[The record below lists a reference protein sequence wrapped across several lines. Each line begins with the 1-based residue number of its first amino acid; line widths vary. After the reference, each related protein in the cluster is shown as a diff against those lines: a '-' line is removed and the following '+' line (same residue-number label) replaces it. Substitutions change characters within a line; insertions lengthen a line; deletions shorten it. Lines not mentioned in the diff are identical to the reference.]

1 MFFIE
6 LTTVFIKEMQGKPD
20 SSVYNLFFIG
30 QMELANNH
38 PRV

>member
-1 MFFIE
+1 
-6 LTTVFIKEMQGKPD
+6 MQEKLD

-30 QMELANNH
+30 QIACPDFSGELANNH

>member
-1 MFFIE
+1 MFFIG
-6 LTTVFIKEMQGKPD
+6 LITVFIKEMQEKLD

-38 PRV
+38 SRV